1 MSFFTTFVRNRA
13 ASWRKRP
20 VRSLLFGVIL
30 LPHAGYRK
38 ISGVA
43 SRRLAGDGT
52 AADHVFYGI
61 PSGAMANGPRAKDGK
76 LRIRQQWVPL
86 KRIAPALRQ
95 AVVTS
100 EDDLFWKHDGFN
112 FSQMYDALKRNWDKG
127 RMAAGGSTISQQL
140 AKNLW
145 FYARAFYPAED
156 QGSHH
161 DMASGTRVGQG
172 ADS

>member
-1 MSFFTTFVRNRA
+1 MAKTSGTR
-13 ASWRKRP
+13 
-20 VRSLLFGVIL
+20 LLFGVTL

-38 ISGVA
+38 IPGVA

-61 PSGAMANGPRAKDGK
+61 PSGAMAERPQGEG
-76 LRIRQQWVPL
+76 RQGHAYPGSSGFRSSAL
-86 KRIAPALRQ
+86 LPALRQ

-127 RMAAGGSTISQQL
+127 RMARRGQHHL
-140 AKNLW
+140 AAACQEPVV
-145 FYARAFYPAED
+145 YARAFYPAED